1 MPEYKVPEDLKYT
14 KEHEWAK
21 IEGDVVTIGI
31 TDYAQSELGDIV
43 YIELPKVDSEV
54 EQMAPIGTIEAVKTV
69 ADLYSPLS
77 GKVIEVNEKLS
88 QNPSIVNND
97 PYGEGWIAKIRI
109 SNPDEVEN
117 LLSAEDYRKL
127 LEEVA

>member
-21 IEGDVVTIGI
+21 IEGDVATIGI

-109 SNPDEVEN
+109 SNPDEVKN
-117 LLSAEDYRKL
+117 LLSAEDYIEL

>member
-1 MPEYKVPEDLKYT
+1 
-14 KEHEWAK
+14 
-21 IEGDVVTIGI
+21 
-31 TDYAQSELGDIV
+31 
-43 YIELPKVDSEV
+43 
-54 EQMAPIGTIEAVKTV
+54 AVKTV

-77 GKVIEVNEKLS
+77 GKVIEVNERLS

-117 LLSAEDYRKL
+117 LLSAEDYREL

>member
-21 IEGDVVTIGI
+21 IEGDVATIGI

-54 EQMAPIGTIEAVKTV
+54 GQMAPIGTIEAVKTV

>member
-21 IEGDVVTIGI
+21 VEGDIATIGI

-54 EQMAPIGTIEAVKTV
+54 GQMAPIGTIEAVKTV

-77 GKVIEVNEKLS
+77 GKIIEVNEKLS

-117 LLSAEDYRKL
+117 LLSAEDYMKL

>member
-21 IEGDVVTIGI
+21 VEGDIATIGI

-43 YIELPKVDSEV
+43 YIELPKVESEV
-54 EQMAPIGTIEAVKTV
+54 GQMAPIGTIEAVKTV

-77 GKVIEVNEKLS
+77 GKIIEVNEKLS

-117 LLSAEDYRKL
+117 LLSAEDYMKL

>member
-21 IEGDVVTIGI
+21 IEGDVATIGI

-54 EQMAPIGTIEAVKTV
+54 GQMAPIGTIEAVKTV

-77 GKVIEVNEKLS
+77 GKVVEVNERLS

>member
-21 IEGDVVTIGI
+21 IEGDVATIGI

>member
-1 MPEYKVPEDLKYT
+1 MSEYKVPEDLKYT

-21 IEGDVVTIGI
+21 IEGDVATIGI

-109 SNPDEVEN
+109 SNPDEVKN
-117 LLSAEDYRKL
+117 LLSAEDYIEL

>member
-21 IEGDVVTIGI
+21 IEGDVATIGI

-54 EQMAPIGTIEAVKTV
+54 EQMTPIGTIEAVKTV

-77 GKVIEVNEKLS
+77 GKVIEVNERLS

-117 LLSAEDYRKL
+117 LLSAEDYREL